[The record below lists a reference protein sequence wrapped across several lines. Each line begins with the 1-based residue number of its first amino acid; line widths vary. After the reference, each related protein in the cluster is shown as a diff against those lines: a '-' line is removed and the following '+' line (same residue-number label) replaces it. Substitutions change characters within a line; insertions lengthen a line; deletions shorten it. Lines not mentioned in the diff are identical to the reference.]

1 MSGWVILLLLFAVSL
16 GVAWALKVRG
26 AMLQLVAAA
35 MLLGAAGYALQGRPS
50 LPGSRAQPQT
60 ASRVLPLTA
69 ARRAFFGEFS
79 GSEHWLIMSESLARG
94 GNTTDAVGL
103 LKSAVREHPGDPAL
117 WVGLGNALVDHAGVM
132 TPAASLAFERA
143 EALAPGH
150 PAAPFFE
157 GLALARS
164 GAPGEAVTIW
174 RTILADAPPD
184 ASWRPLVE
192 DAIAALDPSVRPA
205 RTEGRELP
213 QPLGGGSSPSIR

>member
-1 MSGWVILLLLFAVSL
+1 MNGWLILLVLLAL
-16 GVAWALKVRG
+16 GLAAAWLLKLRG

-35 MLLGAAGYALQGRPS
+35 LLLGAAGYALQGRPG
-50 LPGSRAQPQT
+50 LPGSAAQRAT
-60 ASRVLPLTA
+60 ASHVFPLTA

-103 LKSAVREHPGDPAL
+103 LRSAVREHPGDPAL
-117 WVGLGNALVDHAGVM
+117 WVGLGNALVDHAGVI
-132 TPAASLAFERA
+132 TPASKLAFQRA
-143 EALAPGH
+143 GELAPQH

-164 GAPGEAVTIW
+164 GDPDGAIALW
-174 RTILADAPPD
+174 RKILADAPAD

-192 DAIAALDPSVRPA
+192 DAIAALGA
-205 RTEGRELP
+205 GR
-213 QPLGGGSSPSIR
+213 